1 MAAWNPKA
9 NEIFVNAV
17 ELSSP
22 NERRELLDR
31 ECGSDAALRE
41 QVEKLLQAHGSAS
54 SFLQQPAPGCEPT
67 VVPVKPVSDIVGS
80 RIGPYKLLQEIGEG
94 GMGTVFMAEQTA
106 PVKRMVALKVIKPGM
121 DTAQVVARFEAERQA
136 LALMDHPNIA
146 RVLDAGTTEAGRPYF
161 VMELVKG
168 VTITKY
174 CDEHQLTPRERMQLF
189 VPVCQAI
196 QHAHQKGII
205 HRDLKPSN
213 VLIASYDGQPVPKVI
228 DFGVAK
234 AMGQQLTERTM
245 FTGFGG
251 IVGTLEYMSPEQAEF
266 NALDV
271 DTRSDIYSLGVMLY
285 ELLTGSTPLTKV
297 QLKQAAITELLRLI
311 REEEPQKPSTRLTE
325 SRDSLASLS
334 AQRKLDP
341 LRLTKEVSGEL
352 DWIVMKALEKDRTRR
367 YETANSLARDVERY
381 LHDEQVE
388 ACPPTFGYRLRKLAR
403 KHRKSLITAVSFALF
418 FVMAFAAVTWQAYRA
433 AKAEQR
439 AALDA
444 HDARQAREAE
454 SEQRQLAEQRHQQAE
469 DEREKAT
476 DALVRSEL
484 DQAKAVGLAG
494 TPGRRWVALDLLQQA
509 EVLRSREKSKIVADA
524 ASVGSSD
531 AGSVRHVTLP
541 SQSELRTEAVVS
553 LMLND
558 GRVARRWSGFT
569 HSVSPDGR
577 FAASFSADSKAAGLN
592 VIDLQT
598 GEIVHDLHGPEAEP
612 LGGIIMALGPRGE
625 QLGVVSVDQ
634 PQINVWKL
642 KEKKLLRTLTMPNR
656 SADSADGDDS
666 KSVTPTLGGPIGQL
680 LFSPD
685 GQCMAGVL
693 PAQPGEFVII
703 VWKEDGKLEGEA
715 VATVR
720 TGSLA
725 PVVFSPDSRFLAFAS
740 GEKKATVWNLAE
752 NRAEY
757 EIELPLAADGALGF
771 DPGGKFLA
779 VHCLER
785 EAGPAML
792 SRLLLWDIAQNR
804 ATAQFDTGGM
814 ISTMPIRFSPDGRRV
829 ALSGSDG
836 TLAVLELPVSGQKVA
851 PLLRVDHGS
860 VPQMIAWSEN
870 GHLLSGGLEGL
881 KQWEFASSEAVST
894 LLLETDTPGGINRL
908 AFSPDGKLFAAEAW
922 PGPDVGLFDR
932 ATGKRIHLFNAGM
945 EVGDVGLQ
953 FSPDSQQLARFG
965 QSGIRSWNV
974 DSGDEIM
981 RPDDQPAI
989 SAVTSLGIRSD
1000 GSQFVASVAPGGR
1013 ISITEMGL
1021 NKATWQPQSQNFGA
1035 TALISPDGRFSVA
1048 YQVFAMDG
1056 GDRPIQVWDLEQNRQ
1071 RFELLSPKVES
1082 YLTMVEISP
1091 DSRWIAA
1098 LHFGGDLADSFPDVA
1113 SDTGR
1118 DEDSKTGTLD
1128 AVALGP
1134 GMLTFGAGFAL
1145 MTQPDQEWF
1154 GDVWNA
1160 ETGERHFQIHG
1171 PKNIGNVAFS
1181 PDGRF
1186 LAIAMRGGA
1195 VRVWDINGAKELFD
1209 WQQPSGA
1216 PGTQG
1221 VPCQLAFTADS
1232 TTLAIPDLTS
1242 PMLHLL
1248 NLTHLNQQL
1257 AEVSLGW

>member
-9 NEIFVNAV
+9 NEIFVNAM
-17 ELSSP
+17 ELTSP
-22 NERRELLDR
+22 DERRELLDR
-31 ECGSDAALRE
+31 ECRSDAVLRE
-41 QVEKLLQAHGSAS
+41 QVEKLLQAHDSAN
-54 SFLQQPAPGCEPT
+54 SFLQRPAQGCEPT
-67 VVPVKPVSDIVGS
+67 VVPERPASDVVGS

-94 GMGTVFMAEQTA
+94 GMGTVYMAEQTA

-146 RVLDAGTTEAGRPYF
+146 RALDAGTTETGRPYF
-161 VMELVKG
+161 VMELVRG
-168 VTITKY
+168 VTITTY
-174 CDEHQLTPRERMQLF
+174 CDEHQLTPRERMELF

-213 VLIASYDGQPVPKVI
+213 VLIASYDGKPVPKVI

-271 DTRSDIYSLGVMLY
+271 DTRSDIYSLGVLLY
-285 ELLTGSTPLTKV
+285 ELLTGSTPLTKL

-311 REEEPQKPSTRLTE
+311 REVEPPKPSTRLTE
-325 SRDSLASLS
+325 SSDSLASLS

-341 LRLTKEVSGEL
+341 SRLTKEVSGEL

-381 LHDEQVE
+381 LRDEQVE
-388 ACPPTFGYRLRKLAR
+388 ACPPTVGYRLRKLAR

-439 AALDA
+439 AVGEAQL
-444 HDARQAREAE
+444 ARQASEAE
-454 SEQRQLAEQRHQQAE
+454 NEQRQLAEQQRRQAE
-469 DEREKAT
+469 HEREKAT
-476 DALVRSEL
+476 DSLARSQF
-484 DQAKAVGLAG
+484 DQANAVRLTGL
-494 TPGRRWVALDLLQQA
+494 PGRRWVALELLQQA
-509 EVLRSREKSKIVADA
+509 ETLRSRERSKIVADA
-524 ASVGSSD
+524 SSVGVSKIVADASSVGVSD
-531 AGSVRHVTLP
+531 AGRVRHVALP
-541 SQSELRTEAVVS
+541 SQSELRTDAVAA

-558 GRVARRWSGFT
+558 GRVARHWSGFS

-598 GEIVHDLHGPEAEP
+598 GDIVHSLRGPEAEP
-612 LGGIIMALGPRGE
+612 LGGILMALGPRGE

-642 KEKKLLRTLTMPNR
+642 REKKLLRTLTMPNR
-656 SADSADGDDS
+656 PADSADGDDS
-666 KSVTPTLGGPIGQL
+666 KSVTPTPGGPIGQL
-680 LFSPD
+680 VFSPD

-693 PAQPGEFVII
+693 PEQPGEFVII

-757 EIELPLAADGALGF
+757 EIKLPLAADGAVGF
-771 DPGGKFLA
+771 DPEGKFLA
-779 VHCLER
+779 VHCLDR
-785 EAGPAML
+785 EAGPAMS

-804 ATAQFDTGGM
+804 ETAQFDTGGM
-814 ISTMPIRFSPDGRRV
+814 NSTMPIRFSPDGRRV
-829 ALSGSDG
+829 ALSGFDG
-836 TLAVLELPVSGQKVA
+836 KLAILELPVSGQKVA

-894 LLLETDTPGGINRL
+894 LRLETDTPGGINRL

-932 ATGKRIHLFNAGM
+932 ATGKRIHVFNAGM

-965 QSGIRSWNV
+965 QSGIRSWHV
-974 DSGDEIM
+974 DSGDEIK

-989 SAVTSLGIRSD
+989 SAVTSLGIRRD
-1000 GSQFVASVAPGGR
+1000 GSQFVASVAAGGL

-1021 NKATWQPQSQNFGA
+1021 NKAAWQPQSQNFGA
-1035 TALISPDGRFSVA
+1035 TALISPDGHFSVA

-1056 GDRPIQVWDLEQNRQ
+1056 GDRPSQVWDLEQNRQ
-1071 RFELLSPKVES
+1071 RFELLSPKAES

-1098 LHFGGDLADSFPDVA
+1098 LHFGGKLADSFPDVA

-1134 GMLTFGAGFAL
+1134 SMLTFGAGFAL
-1145 MTQPDQEWF
+1145 MMQPDQEWF

-1160 ETGERHFQIHG
+1160 ETGERNFQIHV
-1171 PKNIGNVAFS
+1171 PKNI
-1181 PDGRF
+1181 
-1186 LAIAMRGGA
+1186 
-1195 VRVWDINGAKELFD
+1195 
-1209 WQQPSGA
+1209 
-1216 PGTQG
+1216 
-1221 VPCQLAFTADS
+1221 
-1232 TTLAIPDLTS
+1232 
-1242 PMLHLL
+1242 
-1248 NLTHLNQQL
+1248 
-1257 AEVSLGW
+1257 